1 MSQIH
6 PQDQQRIEQLH
17 GAASADIE
25 ERLISLQDASYELG
39 RQRGQAE
46 GKAQRDELLEALKEI
61 AADYADRFDLDS
73 PSTNPGIKST
83 IKQAR
88 SVIAK
93 ATGSAA

>member
-1 MSQIH
+1 MSKIH

-25 ERLISLQDASYELG
+25 ERLISLQDDSYELG
-39 RQRGQAE
+39 RQRGQSE
-46 GKAQRDELLEALKEI
+46 GKAQRDELLEALEELV
-61 AADYADRFDLDS
+61 AEF
-73 PSTNPGIKST
+73 GICGLTEK
-83 IKQAR
+83 AR